1 VNGRAVFDL
10 PSDVAYGRRR
20 RRVNDGCV
28 SLPGWVE
35 HEEFPMRTLPSAGWT
50 QDQIDRGLAAFVDI
64 DPPRD
69 RTRLSIGV
77 HYVSDEI
84 QQVLQRAHNLFA
96 PHNAALSPRPG
107 TREMED
113 EVLAISG
120 DLLAGGRTGAVTT
133 MSASGTE
140 SSFNALYAAREW
152 ARATKPHVIRPK
164 VVTSMSAQG
173 AFTKVCRYLDLQLV
187 RGTARPHPPHRF
199 RRRRCA
205 RRRRH
210 DLHRRIR
217 TRLAVRGTSTTSRR
231 SAASRP
237 STICGSTSDAT
248 VGGFVAPFAAAVGE
262 PIPPWDLSV
271 PGVTSLA
278 ADLGTWA
285 YGMKA
290 ASVVVWRD
298 REHQAYASV
307 TIDDWPIRTYE
318 TVGFAGSRTAGPVA
332 AAWAVLHHLGRDGY
346 ELLTRHLMDGK
357 RLYAERL
364 AMLPGVELVEPGLV
378 NLNFRHRTMPVD
390 AIVSYMADRG
400 WTHYTCDEPELVSIY
415 LDASAVDVM
424 DDYLADL
431 ADVLRGRQ
439 RPPAVGAGR
448 PGDRR
453 LSERCRLTAR
463 RRARVRRSHPPRRP
477 RA

>member
-1 VNGRAVFDL
+1 
-10 PSDVAYGRRR
+10 
-20 RRVNDGCV
+20 
-28 SLPGWVE
+28 
-35 HEEFPMRTLPSAGWT
+35 MRTLPSAGWT

-187 RGTARPHPPHRF
+187 RAPLGPTLRTDSDAVAALVDDDTICIVASAPDWPFGYFDDITALGRL
-199 RRRRCA
+199 A
-205 RRRRH
+205 TEH
-210 DLHRRIR
+210 DLWFH
-217 TRLAVRGTSTTSRR
+217 V
-231 SAASRP
+231 
-237 STICGSTSDAT
+237 DAT

-431 ADVLRGRQ
+431 ADVLR
-439 RPPAVGAGR
+439 AGN
-448 PGDRR
+448 
-453 LSERCRLTAR
+453 AR
-463 RRARVRRSHPPRRP
+463 RPSGRDGRAIV
-477 RA
+477 A

>member
-1 VNGRAVFDL
+1 
-10 PSDVAYGRRR
+10 
-20 RRVNDGCV
+20 
-28 SLPGWVE
+28 
-35 HEEFPMRTLPSAGWT
+35 MRTLPSAGWT

-113 EVLAISG
+113 EVLAISA
-120 DLLAGGRTGAVTT
+120 DLLAGGRAGVVTT

-173 AFTKVCRYLDLQLV
+173 AFTKVCRYLDLELV
-187 RGTARPHPPHRF
+187 RASLGPDLRTDADAVAALVDDDTICIVASAPDWPFGYFDDITALGRL
-199 RRRRCA
+199 A
-205 RRRRH
+205 IRH
-210 DLHRRIR
+210 DLWFH
-217 TRLAVRGTSTTSRR
+217 V
-231 SAASRP
+231 
-237 STICGSTSDAT
+237 DAT
-248 VGGFVAPFAAAVGE
+248 VGGFVAPFAAAAGE
-262 PIPPWDLSV
+262 KIPPWDLSV

-290 ASVVVWRD
+290 ASVVVWSD

-346 ELLTRHLMDGK
+346 ELLTRHLMEGK

-364 AMLPGVELVEPGLV
+364 SMLPGVELLEPGLV
-378 NLNFRHRTMPVD
+378 NLNFRHHTMPVD
-390 AIVSYMADRG
+390 AIVACMADRG

-431 ADVLRGRQ
+431 ADVLRAGSACRPSGRD
-439 RPPAVGAGR
+439 GR
-448 PGDRR
+448 
-453 LSERCRLTAR
+453 AIV
-463 RRARVRRSHPPRRP
+463 A
-477 RA
+477 